1 MAGEQKE
8 LEPQKPHILLVEDEP
23 LPFHEFLK
31 ISGYQVTQ
39 AKNGQEA
46 LDLLEGGLKP
56 DLILTD
62 FNMPQMNG
70 LQLINR
76 LKRERF
82 HARPDR

>member
-39 AKNGQEA
+39 AKNGQEVPKVWLCQSIGA
-46 LDLLEGGLKP
+46 GVKLVKVLW
-56 DLILTD
+56 LIIMVMYVIMELAGD
-62 FNMPQMNG
+62 
-70 LQLINR
+70 
-76 LKRERF
+76 
-82 HARPDR
+82 